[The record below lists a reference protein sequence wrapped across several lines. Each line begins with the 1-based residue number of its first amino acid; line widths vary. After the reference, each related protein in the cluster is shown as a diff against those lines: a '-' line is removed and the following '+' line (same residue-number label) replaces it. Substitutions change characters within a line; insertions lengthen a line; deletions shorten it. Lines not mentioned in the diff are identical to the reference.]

1 VVAVTHDPDDFHEV
15 VDRILFM
22 EDGRVRDVSHS
33 EFHAAEGA
41 T

>member
-1 VVAVTHDPDDFHEV
+1 

-22 EDGRVRDVSHS
+22 EDGTVRDVSHT

-41 T
+41 S